1 MEIAGQSIAN
11 IYDYTYALE
20 LLKIGQAT
28 KVVYVRGGER
38 RETTLTPA
46 ARK

>member
-1 MEIAGQSIAN
+1 
-11 IYDYTYALE
+11 LE
-20 LLKIGQAT
+20 VLKIGQPT
-28 KVVYVRGGER
+28 KVVYIRDGIR